1 MRIFGII
8 LMILSFVV
16 GSCSSSLPKD
26 CDARPFVGI
35 AFLYFILGIA
45 FLMIAKKNDN
55 DDENNFPY
63 YR

>member
-1 MRIFGII
+1 MRVFGII
-8 LMILSFVV
+8 LMILSFAV

-26 CDARPFVGI
+26 CDQRPFVGI
-35 AFLYFILGIA
+35 AFLYFILGFA
-45 FLMIAKKNDN
+45 FLMIAKKND